1 MTPAFRASRFL
12 RHEMKTLRYI
22 EKAVEDLRDKHD
34 NFIKTIE
41 RMVDE
46 LDDDEV
52 KMLVE

>member
-1 MTPAFRASRFL
+1 
-12 RHEMKTLRYI
+12 MKTLRYI

-41 RMVDE
+41 RMVDK

>member
-1 MTPAFRASRFL
+1 MTPAFRASCFL
-12 RHEMKTLRYI
+12 RHEMKTLCYI